1 MAAAKNIVLSIL
13 VAMLMLSA
21 IAVIYS
27 KYQARLLFI
36 EIQKKEKELDDYE
49 VEWGR
54 LQLELT
60 TLTEEN
66 RIEVEARERLM
77 LTLPAQND
85 IVFIKP

>member
-1 MAAAKNIVLSIL
+1 MAAIKNILLSIL
-13 VAMLMLSA
+13 IAMMMLSA

-27 KYQARLLFI
+27 KYQSRLLFI
-36 EIQKKEKELDDYE
+36 ELQNKEKQLDDYE

-66 RIEVEARERLM
+66 RVEIEARNRLM
-77 LTLPAQND
+77 LTLPAQNE
-85 IVFIKP
+85 IVYIKP

>member
-1 MAAAKNIVLSIL
+1 MSIL
-13 VAMLMLSA
+13 IAMLMLSA

-27 KYQARLLFI
+27 KYQSRLLFI
-36 EIQKKEKELDDYE
+36 EIQNKEKQLDDYE

-66 RIEVEARERLM
+66 RIEVEARNRLM
-77 LTLPAQND
+77 LTLPAQNK
-85 IVFIKP
+85 IVYIKH

>member
-1 MAAAKNIVLSIL
+1 MATIKNILLSML

-27 KYQARLLFI
+27 KYQSRLLFI
-36 EIQKKEKELDDYE
+36 EIQKKEKQLDDYE

-54 LQLELT
+54 LQLEVT

-66 RIEVEARERLM
+66 RVEIEARRQLM
-77 LTLPAQND
+77 LTLPTQNK
-85 IVFIKP
+85 IVYIKP

>member
-1 MAAAKNIVLSIL
+1 MTTVRNIVLSIL
-13 VAMLMLSA
+13 TAMLMLSA

-27 KYQARLLFI
+27 KYQSRRLFI
-36 EIQKKEKELDDYE
+36 EIQKKDQELDDYQ

-66 RIEVEARERLM
+66 RVEIEARNRLM

-85 IVFIKP
+85 IVYIKP

>member
-1 MAAAKNIVLSIL
+1 MTAINNLLLSIL

-27 KYQARLLFI
+27 KYQSRLLFI
-36 EIQKKEKELDDYE
+36 EIQQKEKQLDDYE

-66 RIEVEARERLM
+66 RVEIEARNRLM
-77 LTLPAQND
+77 LTLPAQNE
-85 IVFIKP
+85 IVYIKP

>member
-1 MAAAKNIVLSIL
+1 MIAIKNILLSLL

-27 KYQARLLFI
+27 KYQSRLLFI
-36 EIQKKEKELDDYE
+36 EIQSKEKQLDDYL

-60 TLTEEN
+60 TLTEET
-66 RIEVEARERLM
+66 RVEIEARNRLM
-77 LTLPAQND
+77 LTLPIQNE
-85 IVFIKP
+85 IVYIKP

>member
-1 MAAAKNIVLSIL
+1 MTAFRHLLMSIL
-13 VAMLMLSA
+13 IAMLMLSA

-27 KYQARLLFI
+27 KYQSRQLFI
-36 EIQKKEKELDDYE
+36 EIQQKEKQLDDYE

-66 RIEVEARERLM
+66 RVEIEARQRLM
-77 LTLPAQND
+77 LTLPAQNE
-85 IVFIKP
+85 IVYIKP

>member
-1 MAAAKNIVLSIL
+1 MTVAKNLLLALL
-13 VAMLMLSA
+13 VTALLLSA

-27 KYQARLLFI
+27 KYQSRLLFM
-36 EIQKKEKELDDYE
+36 EIQKKEQELDDYE

-66 RIEVEARERLM
+66 RIEVEARDRL
-77 LTLPAQND
+77 LLILPIQD
-85 IVFIKP
+85 KTIYLKP

>member
-1 MAAAKNIVLSIL
+1 MAAIKNILLSIL
-13 VAMLMLSA
+13 IAMLMLSA

-27 KYQARLLFI
+27 KYQSRLLFI
-36 EIQKKEKELDDYE
+36 EIQNQEKQLDDYE

-66 RIEVEARERLM
+66 RIEIEARNRLM
-77 LTLPAQND
+77 LTLPAQNK
-85 IVFIKP
+85 IVYIKP